1 MLLLSL
7 IWKTHLMDDEC
18 NDLDKVVED
27 INEIIRLVSTQHRDS
42 LARLSKKRATFD
54 GNIDDKIITITLD
67 KYSMLSCV
75 DMNWFYKHLK

>member
-1 MLLLSL
+1 
-7 IWKTHLMDDEC
+7 MDDEC

-42 LARLSKKRATFD
+42 LARLSKKRAAFD

-75 DMNWFYKHLK
+75 DMNWFYKHLQ